1 MLVQGS
7 TKYVR

>member
-7 TKYVR
+7 L